1 MKNRISFILFS
12 SILLLASCGKS
23 AEQLLLE
30 AEKYDELGQYEK
42 GIEILNE
49 AIRIKPN
56 YLGAYINRGAYKSSL
71 ERYDQA
77 VADYQKVLKIDPK
90 NTLATFN
97 IGNSYRQSGNLKK
110 AKEYYDLAF
119 QSKGGEIITIDH
131 VPNNIIKKS
140 FYDVPSAEI
149 YYNRG
154 LVHYD
159 LYNYENAYSDFMNS
173 LKNNYAPA
181 DNNYMIGACLFMS
194 GNTELAC
201 EYYEKAIQLGA
212 KFAKSEFEKHCRK

>member
-1 MKNRISFILFS
+1 MKNRISFIFFS
-12 SILLLASCGKS
+12 SILLFASCGKS
-23 AEQLLLE
+23 AEHLLLE

-49 AIRIKPN
+49 AIRIKPD

-71 ERYDQA
+71 EKYDQA
-77 VADYQKVLKIDPK
+77 ISDYQKVLELDPK
-90 NTLATFN
+90 NTLATYN
-97 IGNSYRQSGNLKK
+97 IGNSYRQAGNLNK

-119 QSKGGEIITIDH
+119 QTKGGELITIDYE
-131 VPNNIIKKS
+131 PNSIIEKS

-159 LYNYENAYSDFMNS
+159 LYDYEKAYSDFMNS
-173 LKNNYAPA
+173 LKSNYEPA

-201 EYYEKAIQLGA
+201 EHYKKAIELGDEL
-212 KFAKSEFEKHCRK
+212 AKSEFEKHCGK